1 MEWKEYKDK
10 VKDAISAGD
19 FDGAEKML
27 MAALE
32 HVRTSGDDS
41 HERVCLCLDQL
52 GWIYVNQ
59 KDLDKAEGVYK
70 ESMEIKRNVLGMDNP
85 IVARACKK
93 LATVVYLQKKFDLA
107 EKYSKDALN
116 IFKTTLGAD
125 NEETK
130 QTLDDLVSLLR
141 KLGRNVEA
149 TIVEKGGKAS
159 SSSAPESQSPHY
171 EPGQTFIRIKVC
183 VNCNLPY
190 DGDRC
195 MRCSD
200 SSVPSV

>member
-1 MEWKEYKDK
+1 MEWREYKDK
-10 VKDAISAGD
+10 VKDAITAGD
-19 FDGAEKML
+19 FNSAEKML
-27 MAALE
+27 LEALA
-32 HVRTSGDDS
+32 HVRTGGDDS
-41 HERVCLCLDQL
+41 HERACLCLDQL

-59 KDLDKAEGVYK
+59 KNLDKAEEAYK
-70 ESMEIKRNVLGMDNP
+70 ESMEIKRSVLGLENP

-93 LATVVYLQKKFDLA
+93 LATVVYLQKKYDLA

-116 IFKTTLGAD
+116 IFKVTLGPD

-130 QTLDDLVSLLR
+130 QTLDDVVSLLR

-149 TIVEKGGKAS
+149 SIVAKAAPSDEKA
-159 SSSAPESQSPHY
+159 ARY

-183 VNCNLPY
+183 LNCNFPY
-190 DGDRC
+190 EGDRC

-200 SSVPSV
+200 PSLPAV

>member
-1 MEWKEYKDK
+1 MEWKEYKEK

-27 MAALE
+27 LAALE
-32 HVRTSGDDS
+32 HVRSTGEEST
-41 HERVCLCLDQL
+41 ERECLCLDQL

-59 KDLDKAEGVYK
+59 KDLDKAEAAYQ
-70 ESMEIKRNVLGMDNP
+70 ESMEIKRNVLGVENP
-85 IVARACKK
+85 IVARSCKK
-93 LATVVYLQKKFDLA
+93 LATVVYLQKKYDLA

-116 IFKTTLGAD
+116 IFKATLGPD

-130 QTLDDLVSLLR
+130 QTLEDLVSLLR

-149 TIVEKGGKAS
+149 TIVEKGHKAS
-159 SSSAPESQSPHY
+159 PEETASATY

-200 SSVPSV
+200 SSIPSV